1 MKLITELPR
10 HHTDIYVIGSG
21 SSLTYINRSFF
32 DGKVTIGINLA
43 YRFFPIM
50 YGISIHTSLIP
61 EMIQRGSVG
70 VSPEWDMGIY
80 GRERVTMGG
89 EYVFR
94 HKNNFQYIYDERHA
108 SYLDI
113 DCSDF
118 DDPESLVIGGIASSA
133 IHLAYR
139 LGAVNILLAGIDGGT
154 IDGQTNIGLYSKEPT
169 EAEHI
174 YEMQPQI
181 DLICNEI
188 RKRGVGVYSLNPF
201 TNFCLEGHTFNKST
215 V

>member
-1 MKLITELPR
+1 MRLITELPR
-10 HHTDIYVIGSG
+10 HPTDIYVVGSG
-21 SSLTYINRSFF
+21 SSLNYVNRSFF

-43 YRFFPIM
+43 YRFFQIT

-61 EMIQRGSVG
+61 EMIARGVVG
-70 VSPEWDMGIY
+70 ISPEWDMGIH
-80 GRERVTMGG
+80 GRKRVKMGN
-89 EYVFR
+89 EVVFR
-94 HKNNFQYIYDERHA
+94 HKNNTQYIYDERHTG
-108 SYLDI
+108 YLDI
-113 DCSDF
+113 DFSDF
-118 DDPESLVIGGIASSA
+118 DNPEQLVIGGIASSA

-139 LGAVNILLAGIDGGT
+139 LGATSIILAGIDGGVL
-154 IDGQTNIGLYSKEPT
+154 DGITNIRSYTPEPT

-181 DLICNEI
+181 DLVCNMI
-188 RKRGVGVYSLNPF
+188 RSKGVGVYSLNPF